1 MGFIIDSDGVG
12 AWNETPELG
21 LFPGS
26 SCYSL
31 QHVVPDSLNHPVVN
45 CEANGKE
52 QGALDE
58 HGQQLG
64 RGLVQL
70 KGFVRVVH
78 SIGFQEAQQCLILGQ
93 FNQAVAKAK
102 LWEQKEHMP

>member
-1 MGFIIDSDGVG
+1 MGFIIDSDGGG
-12 AWNETPELG
+12 AWKETPELWLG
-21 LFPGS
+21 LFAGS
-26 SCYSL
+26 SCYLL
-31 QHVVPDSLNHPVVN
+31 QCVVPDSLNHPVVD

-52 QGALDE
+52 HGALDE

-78 SIGFQEAQQCLILGQ
+78 PIGF
-93 FNQAVAKAK
+93 
-102 LWEQKEHMP
+102 

>member
-1 MGFIIDSDGVG
+1 MGFMTDSDGAG
-12 AWNETPELG
+12 APESTELCLG
-21 LFPGS
+21 LLPPPGS
-26 SCYSL
+26 SCYLL
-31 QHVVPDSLNHPVVN
+31 QHVVPDPLNHPVVN

-52 QGALDE
+52 HGALDE

-78 SIGFQEAQQCLILGQ
+78 SIGF
-93 FNQAVAKAK
+93 
-102 LWEQKEHMP
+102 